1 MKQDKHR
8 FLRKRPGRKP
18 GKAGS
23 SLALVMMIGAA
34 LVIWVMCIMPLMT
47 TTGTTAIQTEEKYDD
62 YLESRSSIEYC
73 KSELERMVKI
83 DKKVPSTFAV
93 VKNVAAD
100 TYTAYEKIAGRADG
114 YY

>member
-8 FLRKRPGRKP
+8 FLRKRRGRKP

-73 KSELERMVKI
+73 KSELERMVNI

-93 VKNVAAD
+93 VKNVGLFA
-100 TYTAYEKIAGRADG
+100 T
-114 YY
+114 